1 MQTIRAR
8 HYFSAS
14 FPLHIMEVQQEASPE
29 HSHDFF
35 EMVYVR
41 RGRGWHII
49 EGERYPIQT
58 GDLYAISPGEAHGY
72 APLDGETLH
81 IVNLLWMPS
90 LVGSALRGSTREGN
104 AARKKQR
111 QAEVQ
116 DEAETTLDN
125 SDVST
130 LEGARRLIYVEPLLR
145 RENRFAHRLHLSG
158 RTAHRVELLIDEMK
172 REQQMAEP
180 GREILL
186 RHLFCALLVLLS
198 RAYDQ
203 QRGRA
208 GKAAQTAS
216 SQQKIVARAVEFL
229 EENYAKPLRV
239 ADVAAHVA
247 LSSSRLSHVFKEST
261 RRGINEYLHELR
273 VAKACA
279 ALLESDASIG
289 TIAGDVGYSD
299 ARFFHRM
306 FRRYTGCNPTQYR
319 IHCAS
324 QKKN

>member
-1 MQTIRAR
+1 MKRGVNPATFAIMGQLLAR
-8 HYFSAS
+8 QYFASS
-14 FPLHIMEVQQEASPE
+14 FPLHIMELQQEAVSE

-49 EGERYPIQT
+49 EGERYPIQA
-58 GDLYAISPGEAHGY
+58 GDLYAISPGETHGY
-72 APLDGETLH
+72 APHEGEALQ

-90 LVGSALRGSTREGN
+90 LVDGALRGSSREKKSRLN
-104 AARKKQR
+104 ADASTHNAQ
-111 QAEVQ
+111 
-116 DEAETTLDN
+116 
-125 SDVST
+125 T
-130 LEGARRLIYVEPLLR
+130 LEGARRLLYVEPLLR
-145 RENRFAHRLHLSG
+145 RETRFAHRLHLSG
-158 RTAHRVELLIDEMK
+158 RAAHRVELLIDEMK
-172 REQQMAEP
+172 REQTLAEP
-180 GREILL
+180 GSEILL

-203 QRGRA
+203 QIA
-208 GKAAQTAS
+208 KSKKEKSPTPQD
-216 SQQKIVARAVEFL
+216 KIVARAIEYL
-229 EENYAKPLRV
+229 EENYAQDVRV

-261 RRGINEYLHELR
+261 RRGVNEYLHELR

-279 ALLESDASIG
+279 ALLNSELPIG
-289 TIAGDVGYSD
+289 AIAADVGYCD

-319 IHCAS
+319 LHYAL
-324 QKKN
+324 QK